1 MPPTKQM
8 EVCGLLSARR
18 HQGWRVFTA
27 LRPVIAVLLIAL
39 MAGNAMAGSFSGFV
53 HVHHDE
59 HIGHHHHHDGDDH
72 HHHHDDNLDGDAS
85 TPAAKENGP
94 TVSGSDGPPEKGQ
107 IHVHDPIVTLGLAK
121 VVQWVLKPIQ
131 PAWEPRP
138 PNQLVSD
145 HRISSERPPRAV

>member
-1 MPPTKQM
+1 M
-8 EVCGLLSARR
+8 EVCDLLLARR
-18 HQGWRVFTA
+18 HQRSRILTV

-39 MAGNAMAGSFSGFV
+39 MAGNAMAGSFSGFA
-53 HVHHDE
+53 HEHDGVQF
-59 HIGHHHHHDGDDH
+59 GHHHHHDDGDDY
-72 HHHHDDNLDGDAS
+72 HHHDDDNLAGDAS
-85 TPAAKENGP
+85 TPAAKVNGP
-94 TVSGSDGPPEKGQ
+94 TVSGSDRGPEQGQ

-121 VVQWVLKPIQ
+121 VVQWVLKPIR